1 MSDEPA
7 PTITSLAALAAPR
20 VLVARFRAGLVANRH
35 HWTLED
41 ADGTV
46 LAATRRTH
54 RGGRLRRGMWQ
65 AVTLTG
71 MDGGNDVHGELLGA
85 DDVVLATFS
94 SVDGDPPTVTVAD
107 ADGTVLGRSRRDVP
121 GKRLVLEAGPDGP
134 EAAVLPIAGD
144 GPWPVALADG
154 TRVGALAPAV
164 PGLSTSPDMLEL
176 LFPSLSS
183 NQTDYAR
190 TMHLGIRRVQRY
202 VLAREDA
209 TATAPALVAL
219 LPLLAGLS
227 Y

>member
-1 MSDEPA
+1 MSDEPP
-7 PTITSLAALAAPR
+7 PTITSLDALAEPR
-20 VLVARFRAGLVANRH
+20 ALVARFRAGLVANRH

-71 MDGGNDVHGELLGA
+71 MDGGNDVHAELLGA
-85 DDVVLATFS
+85 DEVVLARFS
-94 SVDGDPPTVTVAD
+94 SVNADPPTVTVTD
-107 ADGTVLGRSRRDVP
+107 ADGSALGRSRRDVQ
-121 GKRLVLEAGPDGP
+121 GKRLVLETAPDGP
-134 EAAVLPIAGD
+134 EVAALTTAGD

-154 TRVGALAPAV
+154 TPVGALAPAV
-164 PGLSTSPDMLEL
+164 PGLSTSPDVLEL

-202 VLAREDA
+202 VLAREDGAA
-209 TATAPALVAL
+209 TVAPLVAL